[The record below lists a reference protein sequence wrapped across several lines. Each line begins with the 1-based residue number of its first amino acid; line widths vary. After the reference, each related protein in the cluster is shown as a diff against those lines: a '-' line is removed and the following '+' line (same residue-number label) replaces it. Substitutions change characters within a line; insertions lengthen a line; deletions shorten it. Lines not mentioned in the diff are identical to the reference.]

1 MGRGRVGVAI
11 AAHLR
16 AVVLAGDPEDI
27 GLRGEGRGCGEGE
40 KESEGEREKG
50 AEEAHG
56 RGVLRK
62 N

>member
-1 MGRGRVGVAI
+1 MIFARY
-11 AAHLR
+11 
-16 AVVLAGDPEDI
+16 PEDI
-27 GLRGEGRGCGEGE
+27 GLRGEGGECGEGE
-40 KESEGEREKG
+40 KESEGEKG

>member
-1 MGRGRVGVAI
+1 
-11 AAHLR
+11 
-16 AVVLAGDPEDI
+16 VVLAGDPEDI

-50 AEEAHG
+50 AEDAHG